1 MFSLINLV
9 INFFTNNTPKV
20 NSLECTSMIN
30 QKCMPR
36 PKIIAVNTNEPIF
49 YLYSIKINKCIGT
62 CNIINNPYGKIW
74 ITDIIKKKNVK
85 VFNLISRIN
94 ETK

>member
-1 MFSLINLV
+1 MFSLIKLV

-30 QKCMPR
+30 QKYMPR

-74 ITDIIKKKNVK
+74 ITDIIKKKMLK
-85 VFNLISRIN
+85 YLI
-94 ETK
+94 